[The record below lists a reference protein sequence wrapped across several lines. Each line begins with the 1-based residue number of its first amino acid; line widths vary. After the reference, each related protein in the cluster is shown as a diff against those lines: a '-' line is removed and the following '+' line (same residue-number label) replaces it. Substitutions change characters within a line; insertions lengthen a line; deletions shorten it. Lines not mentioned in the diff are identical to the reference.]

1 MLKWYKTIL
10 PLILDRLDLLGV
22 DLDETDPGVL
32 IVHLVQRDEVLRRV
46 LRFSA
51 LNFWQSR

>member
-10 PLILDRLDLLGV
+10 PLILDSLDLLGV

-46 LRFSA
+46 LRFPT